1 MLSSFPPIIFGAF
14 ALILLWQA
22 FRVMGKVVFS
32 SEGSPSDQLLR
43 QKYTDDR
50 TGRLTIHPEL
60 LDKEGRIT
68 TEDLLTVRFSEDHEP
83 PHSAET
89 SAE

>member
-1 MLSSFPPIIFGAF
+1 MLSSLFPLLYGLVVFY
-14 ALILLWQA
+14 LLWQA
-22 FRVMGKVVFS
+22 VRVMRKGYS
-32 SEGSPSDQLLR
+32 S
-43 QKYTDDR
+43 QKPIRNSELIKAPAQDDR

-60 LDKEGRIT
+60 LDQDGRIT
-68 TEDLLTVRFSEDHEP
+68 DEELLTVRFSGDIDP

>member
-1 MLSSFPPIIFGAF
+1 MLTSLFPLLYGLVVLF
-14 ALILLWQA
+14 LLWQA
-22 FRVMGKVVFS
+22 VKVMGKGFLFHS
-32 SEGSPSDQLLR
+32 QSNSNERKSKDPR
-43 QKYTDDR
+43 DDR

-68 TEDLLTVRFSEDHEP
+68 NEELLTVRFSDDNDP